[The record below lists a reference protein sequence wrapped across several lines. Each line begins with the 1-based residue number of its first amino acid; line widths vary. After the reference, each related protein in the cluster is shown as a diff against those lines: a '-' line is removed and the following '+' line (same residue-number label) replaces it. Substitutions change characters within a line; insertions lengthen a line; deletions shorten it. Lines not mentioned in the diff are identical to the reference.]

1 MNQIQKPAGI
11 VIAAYDAMNLGF
23 ALSNI
28 SEGYTE
34 EELRSGQ
41 EILTADQ
48 LLETWVPESPES
60 VAIRITLSLG
70 WINKDTSDCFGLYV
84 VTNSLRDIWESEQKS
99 RSASNRITTIYCGYY
114 DWPTIKSRID
124 RMLYEC
130 ERPTAK
136 ESWLE
141 LKKRFE
147 WEYENMP
154 GS

>member
-1 MNQIQKPAGI
+1 MQTPVGI

-34 EELRSGQ
+34 EELGSGQ

-48 LLETWVPESPES
+48 LLETWVPENPES
-60 VAIRITLSLG
+60 VAIRIILSLS
-70 WINKDTSDCFGLYV
+70 WINKDTSDCFSLCV

-99 RSASNRITTIYCGYY
+99 RSAKIRIATIYCGYY
-114 DWPTIKSRID
+114 DWPTIKSRIK
-124 RMLYEC
+124 RMLDEC
-130 ERPTAK
+130 ERPTEK

-141 LKKRFE
+141 LRKRFE
-147 WEYENMP
+147 WEYENMS
-154 GS
+154 GSGI